1 MVLMALCGLLVLLA
15 LAAVIMWGGVELQ
28 SPGSEPEGPPPSEQ
42 VGRRYLRYVTLA
54 VVSGLGAGILMA
66 GAGGR
71 LVMRLLAVTAGDAA
85 QGRTTE
91 ADEIV
96 GQISAHGTIGF
107 VVFTGLFFGLATGV
121 LYLLVRR
128 WLPGGR
134 LGGLAF
140 GTLLLLGAATRID
153 PLRAENPDFDIV
165 GPGWLAV
172 VVFSALVL
180 AHGMLVAA
188 LAGRYSRVLPQASS
202 RLRSLVAYT
211 PLVLLIPVFPIA
223 LFLALVGIVAVAL
236 SRLSPLVEGL
246 RSRNFT
252 VAGRVVLTAIVLV
265 SLPGFVSAVV
275 DIAGRRQ

>member
-1 MVLMALCGLLVLLA
+1 MVLMAVCGLLVLLA
-15 LAAVIMWGGVELQ
+15 LAVVLRWGGLEIQ
-28 SPGSEPEGPPPSEQ
+28 SPESEPEDGPSS
-42 VGRRYLRYVTLA
+42 VALHYLWYVTVA

-71 LVMRLLAVTAGDAA
+71 LAMRLLAATAGDAA

-96 GQISAHGTIGF
+96 GRISTDGTIGF
-107 VVFTGLFFGLATGV
+107 IIFIGLFFGLVTGA
-121 LYLLVRR
+121 LYLLVKR

-134 LGGLAF
+134 LGGLTF
-140 GTLLLLGAATRID
+140 GALLLLGAAPRVD

-172 VVFSALVL
+172 VAFGALVL
-180 AHGMLVAA
+180 SHGMLVAA
-188 LAGRYSRVLPQASS
+188 LAGRYSRVLPPAS
-202 RLRSLVAYT
+202 RRPRSWVAYA

-236 SRLSPLVEGL
+236 SGVRPLIEGL
-246 RSRNFT
+246 RSRT
-252 VAGRVVLTAIVLV
+252 ATIAGRVVLTAAALV
-265 SLPGFVSAVV
+265 ALPGFVSAVA
-275 DIAGRRQ
+275 DIAGRGP

>member
-1 MVLMALCGLLVLLA
+1 MVLMALCGLLVLLG
-15 LAAVIMWGGVELQ
+15 LAAVIMWGGVELE
-28 SPGSEPEGPPPSEQ
+28 SPGSESEGPPSPGQ
-42 VGRRYLRYVTLA
+42 VGRRYLWYLTLA
-54 VVSGLGAGILMA
+54 VFSGLGAGILMA

-71 LVMRLLAVTAGDAA
+71 LAMRLLAVTAGDTA

-96 GQISAHGTIGF
+96 GRITTDGTIGF
-107 VVFTGLFFGLATGV
+107 VIFTGLFFGLATGV
-121 LYLLVRR
+121 VYLLVRR

-172 VVFSALVL
+172 VVFGALVL
-180 AHGMLVAA
+180 LHGMLVAA
-188 LAGRYSRVLPQASS
+188 LAGRYSRVLSPISA
-202 RLRSLVAYT
+202 RPWTMVPYA

-223 LFLALVGIVAVAL
+223 LFLALVGIVVAGL
-236 SRLSPLVEGL
+236 SRAQPLVEGL
-246 RSRNFT
+246 RSRNVT
-252 VAGRVVLTAIVLV
+252 TGGRLVLV
-265 SLPGFVSAVV
+265 TIALVTLPGFLSAVV
-275 DIAGRRQ
+275 DIARR